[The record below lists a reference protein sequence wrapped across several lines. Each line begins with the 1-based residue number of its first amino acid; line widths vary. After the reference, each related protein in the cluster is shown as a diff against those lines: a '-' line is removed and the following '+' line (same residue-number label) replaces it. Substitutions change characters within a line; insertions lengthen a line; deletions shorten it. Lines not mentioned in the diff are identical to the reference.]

1 MRIGLLSTIPL
12 LMTTWAFAQEAL
24 PEAVTRQINDDTL
37 IVVHL
42 DLKTL
47 NAAPEGTSFTTMF
60 DPVRPLSHI
69 ANLLD
74 QALAKLKPLKVNDVY
89 GVLATTDLPFDGV
102 LVVPTT
108 DPKSVL
114 AALRSDWPNDVEEFA
129 GSVIAGSAQAR
140 ERLRSLKPAPRP
152 EFAKAMQAIR
162 GTAIRV
168 AVAQSQDSR
177 RVIREFLPALPEP
190 FGGGALAKA
199 IDDTTWLAV
208 GANVPPK
215 IELQVIVQGSDPAV
229 VESLRGMI
237 EKLLTMAFQ
246 SELARKVLP
255 KANELP
261 ALFTPKRD
269 NNRLTLVLNEANG
282 GAKRVTDEVL
292 PPLIEAA
299 RMNSLQQ
306 SVMGNL
312 KHLGLAMHNYH
323 DANKAFPPAA
333 SLSKDGKQKL
343 LSWRVLILPYIDPE
357 LYKQFHPN
365 EAWDSPHNKTL
376 ITKMP
381 TVYETANTTAEQ
393 RRQGMTTLL
402 APVGPKTVFGQAEG
416 IRIRDIT
423 DGTSNTI
430 MIVDASQDRATIWT
444 KPDDLIFDP
453 EKPWEGLGK
462 ADVKRFLAA
471 FCDGS
476 VRRLDDTTNAVN
488 LRRYFQMNDGE
499 VIDR

>member
-1 MRIGLLSTIPL
+1 MRIGLLCTFL
-12 LMTTWAFAQEAL
+12 LLTNTWALAQDSL

-42 DLKTL
+42 DLKAL
-47 NAAPEGTSFTTMF
+47 NAAPQGTSFATIF
-60 DPVRPLSHI
+60 DPVQPLSHI
-69 ANLLD
+69 AKSLD
-74 QALAKLKPLKVNDVY
+74 QALLKLKPLKVNDVY
-89 GVLATTDLPFDGV
+89 GVVATTDLPFDGV
-102 LVVPTT
+102 LLIPTT
-108 DPKSVL
+108 DPKAVL
-114 AALRSDWPNDVEEFA
+114 EALRPEWPNDVEEIA

-140 ERLRSLKPAPRP
+140 ARLRSVKSSPRA
-152 EFAKAMQAIR
+152 EFVKAMQAVR
-162 GTAIRV
+162 GTAIRI
-168 AVAQSQDSR
+168 AVAPSQDSR

-190 FGGGALAKA
+190 FGQGALAKA
-199 IDDTTWLAV
+199 VDDATWLAI

-215 IELQVIVQGSDPAV
+215 VELQMIVQGSDPAV

-246 SELARKVLP
+246 SEIAKKLLP

-261 ALFTPKRD
+261 VLFTPKRD

-282 GAKRVTDEVL
+282 GAKQLIEEVL
-292 PPLIEAA
+292 PPLVEAA
-299 RMNSLQQ
+299 RVNSLQR
-306 SVMGNL
+306 SVMNHL

-323 DANKAFPPAA
+323 DTHKAFPPAA

-343 LSWRVLILPYIDPE
+343 LSWRVLILPYIAPE
-357 LYKQFHPN
+357 LYKQFHLDEP
-365 EAWDSPHNKTL
+365 WDSPHNKTL

-381 TVYETANTTAEQ
+381 AFYESANITAEQ

-402 APVGPKTVFGQAEG
+402 VPVGPKTVFGQAEG
-416 IRIRDIT
+416 VRIREIT

-430 MIVDASQDRATIWT
+430 LIVDASQDRATIWT
-444 KPDDLIFDP
+444 KPDDLVFDP

-476 VRRLDDTTNAVN
+476 VRRLDDSTNAVN

-499 VIDR
+499 IIEQ